1 MKAKTYMM
9 LFLCG
14 GMAFAGTGC
23 TSENTPENKTAQT
36 RHLTITMT
44 DAAGA
49 PIQRMPNAT
58 ITDEGTTLLGKWT
71 AGDIVGYCNLSRTNG
86 SSEEIIT
93 GSLAAASTGVRTDLN
108 GDVTCTAGDYLAIV
122 YPAADMSESN
132 TMGDGVHGKFTIS
145 LAGQD
150 GSLSTLATHYHYV
163 YGRAHVDAVTGTTA
177 TATMNKMESLLTVCK
192 FSFVDKKAPD
202 VALPIHTLT
211 ISYGGSGSDAGKYP
225 QTATVE
231 VTNMMTNEEAQ
242 AVGVSGSEA
251 LTINAGGA
259 TELYVALL
267 PTTASRT
274 YNFIVTNANGSY
286 NGTAEALL
294 KKGEYVIAANLK
306 LAAN

>member
-1 MKAKTYMM
+1 MVI
-9 LFLCG
+9 
-14 GMAFAGTGC
+14 AGTGC
-23 TSENTPENKTAQT
+23 KNENAPEDKTAQM
-36 RHLTITMT
+36 RHLTIKMNDHT
-44 DAAGA
+44 DLARR
-49 PIQRMPNAT
+49 IMNAS
-58 ITDEGTTLLGKWT
+58 ITDEGSTLSGEWT
-71 AGDIVGYCNLSRTNG
+71 ARDEVSYCNLSRT
-86 SSEEIIT
+86 STPSEDVIT
-93 GSLAAASTGVRTDLN
+93 GKLTATSTGGKSDLE
-108 GDVTCTAGDYLAIV
+108 GDVTCTAGDYLAVV
-122 YPAADMSESN
+122 YPAADMSAS
-132 TMGDGVHGKFTIS
+132 TYTFGDGVHGKFTIS